1 MFALYMTLKTLASLV
16 LLKLLKSL
24 PKFFKLR
31 TYLKRVMM
39 KEKPDILVC
48 VDYPGF
54 NMKLAAVANELGD
67 SRFFIILRLRFG
79 PGTAVVAIRF
89 ASM

>member
-1 MFALYMTLKTLASLV
+1 M
-16 LLKLLKSL
+16 KSL

-54 NMKLAAVANELGD
+54 NMKLAAVAHELEIPVC
-67 SRFFIILRLRFG
+67 IILLQRFG
-79 PGTAVVAIRF
+79 HGIVVEVIQSV
-89 ASM
+89 SM